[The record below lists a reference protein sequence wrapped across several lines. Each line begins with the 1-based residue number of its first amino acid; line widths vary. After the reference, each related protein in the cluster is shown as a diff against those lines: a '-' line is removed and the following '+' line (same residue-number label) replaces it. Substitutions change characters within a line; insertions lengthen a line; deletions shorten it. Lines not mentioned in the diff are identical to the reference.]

1 MNLELNK
8 NLSKGNFVG
17 RVIKNEDPDFTGRCK
32 VRVFGLMDELDDEF
46 LPWFTPS
53 NNNIFSSSRGGGSL
67 SVPKVGTFV
76 RVRFVNEDIYSGEY
90 TCIQNVDPY
99 LANTIKDDYIG
110 TQVICYDADQ
120 ELMIMFQPHRGL
132 VLYYKEAEITIAPD
146 NKITVSEP
154 NNNSI
159 ITLANDTINIV
170 SKNQVNVTALK
181 SANITSDVVNIDANS
196 VNVGRGANTPA
207 VDGNALVRVLTDMA
221 KVIEEK
227 QPQSPGVPNTAAFT
241 SILSTSVKLSK

>member
-17 RVIKNEDPDFTGRCK
+17 RVVKNEDPDFTGRCK
-32 VRVFGLMDELDDEF
+32 VRVFGLLDDLDEEF
-46 LPWFTPS
+46 LPWFSPA
-53 NNNIFSSSRGGGSL
+53 NNGIFSSGRGGGSL
-67 SVPKVGTFV
+67 SVPKIGAFV

-99 LANTIKDDYIG
+99 LAQTIKDDYIG
-110 TQVICYDADQ
+110 TQVICYDAEQ
-120 ELMIMFQPHRGL
+120 ELMILFQPHRGL
-132 VLYYKEAEITIAPD
+132 VLFYKEAELNIAPD
-146 NKITVSEP
+146 NKITLSEP
-154 NNNSI
+154 NYNSI

-196 VNVGRGANTPA
+196 VNVGKKANVPA
-207 VDGNALVRVLTDMA
+207 VNGNALVDILTEYGEA
-221 KVIEEK
+221 IAQKYPE
-227 QPQSPGVPNTAAFT
+227 SPGMPNTSKLT
-241 SILSTSVKLSK
+241 SILSSSVKLST